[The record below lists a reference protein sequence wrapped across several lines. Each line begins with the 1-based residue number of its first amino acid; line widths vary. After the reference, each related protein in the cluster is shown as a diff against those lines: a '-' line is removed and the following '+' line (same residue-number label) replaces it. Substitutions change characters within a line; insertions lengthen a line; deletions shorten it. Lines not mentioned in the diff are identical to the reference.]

1 MHSRIYSWG
10 SVETFTGQVPQ
21 LPDQKP
27 AEVVHFQPSNYKEQV
42 WYAILG
48 FSCCCLFPVA
58 CAIAHITCVLNSKY
72 HANSPE
78 IKVECYNSIQWHQ
91 SIFFPVCLW
100 SCRSGL
106 SLGSGLFP
114 ICQRGAK
121 ELFGVGFGLIHSVL
135 ETPKAPTHPH
145 AFRVGVPG
153 ISTAKN
159 QNPQTS
165 PLICKGEIVQRYKVL
180 TSQKRTWNMCIT
192 PLPPPFLFF
201 SGTDGCTAWLRH
213 MGECSQTLMKCT
225 CQQGKSQMWRAGMMK
240 NCTVGMMNSSKCLTS
255 ISTKCG
261 QTVSLI
267 SNVVHF

>member
-1 MHSRIYSWG
+1 MHNRIYSWG

-21 LPDQKP
+21 LPDQKS
-27 AEVVHFQPSNYKEQV
+27 AEVVHFQPSHYKEQV

-78 IKVECYNSIQWHQ
+78 IKVECYNNIQWHQ

-114 ICQRGAK
+114 ICQR
-121 ELFGVGFGLIHSVL
+121 S
-135 ETPKAPTHPH
+135 
-145 AFRVGVPG
+145 
-153 ISTAKN
+153 
-159 QNPQTS
+159 
-165 PLICKGEIVQRYKVL
+165 
-180 TSQKRTWNMCIT
+180 
-192 PLPPPFLFF
+192 
-201 SGTDGCTAWLRH
+201 WLRH
-213 MGECSQTLMKCT
+213 MGECSRTLMKCT